1 MALKFDFSKLR
12 TAVAG
17 FLTGTDTAGGS
28 LAAGEEAVFVP
39 KMRTAFIVEN
49 ITAAITLTNEDSG
62 KVFMLDSAGGAYQI
76 TLPVAANLEAGWNC
90 KFIVKEDTPS
100 NDITIAAGSAILDGV
115 NDDGQGNVA
124 NSTAGTAVSNIIV
137 EAASKQG
144 DFIDLMTDGTTYYF
158 HAVGSVDQAFTT
170 S

>member
-1 MALKFDFSKLR
+1 MAVKTRTQLTTGRDFGDLLDSITPALLN
-12 TAVAG
+12 V
-17 FLTGTDTAGGS
+17 
-28 LAAGEEAVFVP
+28 EA
-39 KMRTAFIVEN
+39 
-49 ITAAITLTNEDSG
+49 ITAARTLTTNDSG
-62 KVFMLDSAGGAYQI
+62 KVFTLDSAGGAYTI
-76 TLPVAANLEAGWNC
+76 TLPTAALLVAGWNC
-90 KFIVKEDTPS
+90 KFIVKEDTPTG
-100 NDITIAAGSAILDGV
+100 DITIAAGSAIIDGV

-144 DFIDLMTDGTTYYF
+144 DFIDLFTDGTSYYF

>member
-1 MALKFDFSKLR
+1 MAVKTRTQLTTGRDFGDLLDSITPALLN
-12 TAVAG
+12 V
-17 FLTGTDTAGGS
+17 
-28 LAAGEEAVFVP
+28 EA
-39 KMRTAFIVEN
+39 
-49 ITAAITLTNEDSG
+49 ITAARTLTTNDSG
-62 KVFMLDSAGGAYQI
+62 KVFTLDSAGGAYSI
-76 TLPVAANLEAGWNC
+76 TLPTAALLVAGWNC

-100 NDITIAAGSAILDGV
+100 NDITIAAGSAIIDGV

-144 DFIDLMTDGTTYYF
+144 DFIDLFTDGTSYYF

>member
-1 MALKFDFSKLR
+1 MAVKTRTQLTTGRDFGDLLDSITPALLN
-12 TAVAG
+12 V
-17 FLTGTDTAGGS
+17 
-28 LAAGEEAVFVP
+28 EA
-39 KMRTAFIVEN
+39 
-49 ITAAITLTNEDSG
+49 ITAARTLTTNDSG
-62 KVFMLDSAGGAYQI
+62 KVFTLDSAGGAYTI
-76 TLPVAANLEAGWNC
+76 TLPTAALLVAGWNC

-100 NDITIAAGSAILDGV
+100 NDITIAAGSAIIDGV

-144 DFIDLMTDGTTYYF
+144 DFIDLFTDGTSYYF

>member
-1 MALKFDFSKLR
+1 MAVKTKTQLESGRDFGDLLDSITPALLN
-12 TAVAG
+12 V
-17 FLTGTDTAGGS
+17 
-28 LAAGEEAVFVP
+28 EA
-39 KMRTAFIVEN
+39 
-49 ITAAITLTNEDSG
+49 ITAARTLDTNDSG
-62 KVFMLDSAGGAYQI
+62 KVFTLDSSGGAYTI
-76 TLPVAANLEAGWNC
+76 TLPTAAQLVAGWNC
-90 KFIVKEDTPS
+90 KFIVKEDTPTG
-100 NDITIAAGSAILDGV
+100 DITIAAGSAIIDGV

-144 DFIDLMTDGTTYYF
+144 DFIDLFTDGSTYYF